1 MKRRPLLVWGAM
13 AALALAACSH
23 TPPAAAQPRY
33 TVSAA
38 QLEQVLA
45 ERFPRRLAAAG
56 VIELQLRTPRL
67 RFLPE
72 QNRLA
77 SELPIDASGP
87 ALGRPLS
94 GSVDLDFALRYE
106 PSDQTLR
113 AHQIRI
119 QAVRLPSL
127 APEAQLL
134 LDAYAR
140 AAAERALFEVV
151 LHRLEPKDLA
161 LAHTMGFEP
170 GPITV
175 VADGLVIGFVLR
187 ESR

>member
-1 MKRRPLLVWGAM
+1 MKRRPLVLWGAV

-23 TPPAAAQPRY
+23 PSRVAAQPRY

-38 QLEQVLA
+38 QLDQVLA

-77 SELPIDASGP
+77 SELPIEASGP
-87 ALGRPLS
+87 ALARPLS
-94 GSVDLDFALRYE
+94 GNVDLDFALRYE

-119 QAVRLPSL
+119 QAVRLAGL
-127 APEAQLL
+127 TPEAQLL
-134 LDAYAR
+134 IDAYAR

-151 LHRLEPKDLA
+151 LHRLRPQDLA

-175 VADGLVIGFVLR
+175 VEDGLVIGFVPR

>member
-1 MKRRPLLVWGAM
+1 MKRRPLLGWAV
-13 AALALAACSH
+13 AALALAGCTH
-23 TPPAAAQPRY
+23 TPGATAQPRY

-38 QLEQVLA
+38 QLDQVLA

-56 VIELQLRTPRL
+56 VIELQIRAPRL

-77 SELPIDASGP
+77 SDLPIDASGP

-94 GSVDLDFALRYE
+94 GNVDLDFALRYE

-119 QAVRLPSL
+119 QAVRLAGL
-127 APEAQLL
+127 TPEAQLL

-140 AAAERALFEVV
+140 TAAERALFEVV
-151 LHRLEPKDLA
+151 LHRLRPQDLA

-175 VADGLVIGFVLR
+175 TADGLVIGFVPR